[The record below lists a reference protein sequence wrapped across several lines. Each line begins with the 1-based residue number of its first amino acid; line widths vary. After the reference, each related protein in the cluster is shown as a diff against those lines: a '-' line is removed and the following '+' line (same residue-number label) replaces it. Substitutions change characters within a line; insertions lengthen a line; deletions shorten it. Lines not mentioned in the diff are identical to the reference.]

1 MKINLLMKKEEID
14 HEKMDDT
21 KIAVVLDILMATTSI
36 TAALAEGAECVIPVL
51 NASEAKNE
59 KKKYADEEVCL
70 AGEDGGLVID
80 GFLNPVPSL
89 LCQHVSD
96 KKVIL
101 STTNG
106 TIAIRGAAKAKTTY
120 AASLLN
126 GAAVAEDIVNYY
138 NGETILIICSGSSN
152 QFCVEDFY
160 GAGYFIEELMKLT
173 DKDQLELTDSANSA
187 ALFYNAFSHQT
198 ASILKQSKVGQ
209 MLVEAGFEKDIEFT
223 CKKNTVD
230 LVPKLRG
237 RRIVV

>member
-1 MKINLLMKKEEID
+1 MKKEEIN
-14 HEKMDDT
+14 HEKIDDT

-36 TAALAEGAECVIPVL
+36 TAALAEGAECVVPVL
-51 NASEAKNE
+51 NESEAKSE
-59 KKKYADEEVCL
+59 KKKYDDEEVCL

-80 GFLNPVPSL
+80 GFLNPVPTS
-89 LCQHVSD
+89 LCQHVSGR
-96 KKVIL
+96 KLIL

-126 GAAVAEDIVNYY
+126 GAAVAEDIVNHY

-152 QFCVEDFY
+152 QFCLEDFY
-160 GAGYFIEELMKLT
+160 GAGYFIEELTKIT

-187 ALFYNAFSHQT
+187 ALFYNAFSNQ
-198 ASILKQSKVGQ
+198 AESILNQSKVGQ
-209 MLVEAGFEKDIEFT
+209 MLVKAGFEKDIEFT

-237 RRIVV
+237 QRIIV